1 MFMRQIHS
9 EVKQT
14 EYRLWSRE
22 NFIIA
27 RTRQGKGG
35 LCSKDPHFL
44 VVLSKKFLKAK
55 FGVRALG
62 CVTFLSLV
70 GGEVSGW

>member
-9 EVKQT
+9 EAKQT
-14 EYRLWSRE
+14 EYRLRSRE
-22 NFIIA
+22 KFTIA

-44 VVLSKKFLKAK
+44 VVFSKKVLKAK
-55 FGVRALG
+55 FGVRAEG
-62 CVTFLSLV
+62 CVTFFSLV
-70 GGEVSGW
+70 GGEVSG